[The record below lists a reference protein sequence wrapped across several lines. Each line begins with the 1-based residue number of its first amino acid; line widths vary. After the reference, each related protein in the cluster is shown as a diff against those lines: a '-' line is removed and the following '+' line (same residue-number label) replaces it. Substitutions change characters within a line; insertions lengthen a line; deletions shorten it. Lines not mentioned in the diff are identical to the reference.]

1 MTKVIGFVGI
11 GVMGDGMVQN
21 LLKNAYDVHVYTRT
35 KSKAENVLNQGAKWC
50 DSLQDLAQKCTI
62 IITILGYPEDVREV
76 YLGDNGLV
84 DSATKG
90 SILVDMTT
98 SDPELSKEI
107 YRKAREKDIA
117 TLDAPVSGG
126 DVGAREARL
135 SIMVGGDEHAYETAL
150 PVFEAMGRN
159 IVYQGGAGSGQN
171 TKMVNQ
177 IAISAGMLAVSE
189 AMLFAKNAGLN
200 PQTVLKSIEAGAAG
214 SWTLSNLA
222 PRMLDENFEPGFF
235 IKHFIKDMQI
245 AKDSSERMNIN
256 TPGLDMTIGLYKE
269 AAKSGYA
276 EKGTQAIYDFIRNK
290 K

>member
-1 MTKVIGFVGI
+1 M
-11 GVMGDGMVQN
+11 
-21 LLKNAYDVHVYTRT
+21 
-35 KSKAENVLNQGAKWC
+35 
-50 DSLQDLAQKCTI
+50 
-62 IITILGYPEDVREV
+62 
-76 YLGDNGLV
+76 
-84 DSATKG
+84 
-90 SILVDMTT
+90 
-98 SDPELSKEI
+98 
-107 YRKAREKDIA
+107 
-117 TLDAPVSGG
+117 SGG

-135 SIMVGGDEHAYETAL
+135 SIMVGGDEQAYETVL